1 VKNVLDSHWLI
12 VSPFVSALFQ
22 RLLKESY
29 HQVVVDA
36 AAQTQQRDE
45 IGKHE
50 IEIQGLK
57 KIVARLE
64 ERLEALQAEK
74 REQIKLPKVSNS
86 TAVIVARSC
95 EELRRSNESVESGMY
110 WIDPDGHGT
119 GDAPIHVS
127 CNMTTGCQKR
137 IASVLLSSL
146 QFLYLENRI
155 YSDPARQR
163 RTHRCW
169 PLLGCRMLQPPDPIQ
184 CHYETNDR
192 PLGIII

>member
-1 VKNVLDSHWLI
+1 
-12 VSPFVSALFQ
+12 VSALFQ

-29 HQVVVDA
+29 HQVVVEA

-50 IEIQGLK
+50 MEIQGLK

-74 REQIKLPKVSNS
+74 REQMKPPKVSNS
-86 TAVIVARSC
+86 TAVAPRSC
-95 EELRRSNESVESGMY
+95 EELRRSNETVESGMY

-119 GDAPIHVS
+119 GDAPIYVS

-137 IASVLLSSL
+137 IANVLLSSL
-146 QFLYLENRI
+146 HFGFFYLENRI
-155 YSDPARQR
+155 YFNPARQR
-163 RTHRCW
+163 RSHRCW
-169 PLLGCRMLQPPDPIQ
+169 PMLGCRMLQPTDPIQ
-184 CHYETNDR
+184 CHYETNDC